1 MNRTPAPTLLVLAL
15 LAIAFAP
22 GCKKEGETPA
32 VDKSADK
39 QAKWLGTYKNTKDSS
54 TLVLQPEHKGTL
66 DMSGTKGDVT
76 WEVAGDDKII
86 VHAAI
91 PISMFQTSDGLRDE
105 EGTVW
110 KKT

>member
-1 MNRTPAPTLLVLAL
+1 MKCTPARTIFVLAL

-22 GCKKEGETPA
+22 GCKKGDGA
-32 VDKSADK
+32 ADK
-39 QAKWLGTYKNTKDSS
+39 DAKWLGTYKNSKDSS
-54 TLVLQPEHKGTL
+54 TLVLQTDHKGTL
-66 DMSGTKGDVT
+66 DMAGAKHDVT
-76 WEVAGDDKII
+76 WEIAGDDKII
-86 VHAAI
+86 VHAVI